1 MMKRINKFYYCILSL
16 FLFTACQEEALMDK
30 TAGFQ
35 ISLQDGEVATETKS
49 TPVELGKPAVDKFKL
64 KIVREGV
71 SEPLYEGAYTSQT
84 IPASA
89 GIYTIAA
96 SYGDNLVLAWDAPY
110 YFGDTT
116 KVVIKD
122 GECVGLGLFPC

>member
-35 ISLQDGEVATETKS
+35 ISLQDGEVAIETKS

-71 SEPLYEGAYTSQT
+71 SEPLYEGAYTSKQYQLQ
-84 IPASA
+84 PVLMRSLPLM
-89 GIYTIAA
+89 GII
-96 SYGDNLVLAWDAPY
+96 
-110 YFGDTT
+110 
-116 KVVIKD
+116 
-122 GECVGLGLFPC
+122 LFWHGMRLIISGIRLR

>member
-1 MMKRINKFYYCILSL
+1 MISNLYTTNDMMKRINKFYYCILSL

-35 ISLQDGEVATETKS
+35 ISLQDGEVAIETKS

-71 SEPLYEGAYTSQT
+71 SEPLYEGAYTLSL
-84 IPASA
+84 IH
-89 GIYTIAA
+89 I
-96 SYGDNLVLAWDAPY
+96 
-110 YFGDTT
+110 
-116 KVVIKD
+116 
-122 GECVGLGLFPC
+122 